1 MSNQRILDF
10 LENQKVEVNDED
22 LYIKLIPPA
31 TQEELQ
37 NHIVNAGYINNVRP
51 FEGKYQIKTGSRY
64 WNRGKF
70 IFTSDESLFEECDTQ
85 SKVPEGLLY
94 FDKINNKLI
103 KFNSELDLHNK
114 LEIFVELR
122 NLLTKLSDHMI
133 PNEEVIFL
141 IKNDNGGVKHRVPI
155 SLDYESFAETFTNQT
170 IELKESVRLLGKLQ
184 QKISLDDA
192 QDKERRNCMRSAFDV
207 LIQGLDEEKEI
218 FTHTLA
224 NIVSFYKKYT
234 EHHNMFLSDF
244 TINKVIQEINAKDLE
259 YTGKINDI
267 ASSVQTKA
275 LAIPGAMVAI
285 TAVMK
290 VDNMASAIGVVV
302 ALLLTC
308 LVIQKS
314 LDIYND
320 TFKHLS
326 KQINNVFSRYQILSQ
341 KSEVRNEAKITEQA
355 LNKLIEKGERGLNY
369 VSRIIWTV
377 WITSILF
384 VIFEINNINKP
395 ESEKIINI
403 PNTSETGK
411 ENTHQNTTGIIIEVK
426 HNDSKLELKRS
437 KDSKINVTSLEL
449 NSPPTDF

>member
-1 MSNQRILDF
+1 
-10 LENQKVEVNDED
+10 
-22 LYIKLIPPA
+22 
-31 TQEELQ
+31 
-37 NHIVNAGYINNVRP
+37 
-51 FEGKYQIKTGSRY
+51 
-64 WNRGKF
+64 
-70 IFTSDESLFEECDTQ
+70 
-85 SKVPEGLLY
+85 
-94 FDKINNKLI
+94 
-103 KFNSELDLHNK
+103 
-114 LEIFVELR
+114 
-122 NLLTKLSDHMI
+122 
-133 PNEEVIFL
+133 
-141 IKNDNGGVKHRVPI
+141 
-155 SLDYESFAETFTNQT
+155 
-170 IELKESVRLLGKLQ
+170 
-184 QKISLDDA
+184 
-192 QDKERRNCMRSAFDV
+192 MRSAFDV

-218 FTHTLA
+218 FTHTLS

-290 VDNMASAIGVVV
+290 VDNMASAIGVVI

-326 KQINNVFSRYQILSQ
+326 KQINNVFSRYQVLSQ

-355 LNKLIEKGERGLNY
+355 LNNLIEKGKKGLSY

-377 WITSILF
+377 WITSLIF
-384 VIFEINNINKP
+384 VIFETNNIKNP
-395 ESEKIINI
+395 ESEKSINT
-403 PNTSETGK
+403 PNTSEVGK
-411 ENTHQNTTGIIIEVK
+411 EETHQDTSGVVVAVK
-426 HNDSKLELKRS
+426 HNDSKPEPKQS
-437 KDSKINVTSLEL
+437 KDSKNNVTSLEL
-449 NSPPTDF
+449 NSSPIDL